1 MADIPVTT
9 GAIIRSLRK
18 KRGWSLQDL
27 SDRTGLSRS
36 HLGKIETGKTRAS
49 VAMLTPI
56 AAAFG
61 IDPQLLVPQAPRAS
75 QTDCTKMLATLPPG
89 IRTAFCNL
97 IFAYH
102 VGL

>member
-1 MADIPVTT
+1 MTDIPVTT
-9 GAIIRSLRK
+9 GAIIRSLRR
-18 KRGWSLQDL
+18 KRGWRLQDL
-27 SDRTGLSRS
+27 AERTGLSRS
-36 HLGKIETGKTRAS
+36 QLGKIETGKAHATVDVLS
-49 VAMLTPI
+49 PI

-61 IDPQLLVPQAPRAS
+61 IDRQLLVPPSALAS
-75 QTDCTKMLATLPPG
+75 QADCTQMLATFPPG

>member
-61 IDPQLLVPQAPRAS
+61 VDRQWLVPPDPLAS
-75 QTDCTKMLATLPPG
+75 QADCTQMLATIDPFG
-89 IRTAFCNL
+89 GS
-97 IFAYH
+97 
-102 VGL
+102 GL